1 VTAISLELTPHQLRV
16 SNSLAKLNIPSWCS
30 DRPQSCKENQRWRR
44 EKRSK
49 SSWRSKSGT
58 QSCQASRSHTPD
70 SVITNSSNL
79 SFSKSTSYHWSYQG
93 GKGSRKP
100 RLPSTADSET
110 CSGKV
115 YKQLYL
121 GWRCQEKQSFSYLLT
136 PTQRLASTLLDQ
148 PHLSRIPEWLG

>member
-1 VTAISLELTPHQLRV
+1 MTSISLDLTPHQLRV
-16 SNSLAKLNIPSWCS
+16 SHSLAMLNIPSWYS

-58 QSCQASRSHTPD
+58 QSCVDSRSHTPD
-70 SVITNSSNL
+70 SVISNST
-79 SFSKSTSYHWSYQG
+79 FSKSTSYRWSFQG

-100 RLPSTADSET
+100 ILPSQAQSET
-110 CSGKV
+110 CSARV
-115 YKQLYL
+115 YKQPYL
-121 GWRCQEKQSFSYLLT
+121 GWRCQDKLSCSYLLS

-148 PHLSRIPEWLG
+148 SHLSRIAE

>member
-1 VTAISLELTPHQLRV
+1 MTAISLELTPHQLRV
-16 SNSLAKLNIPSWCS
+16 SNSLAKLHIPSWYS

-58 QSCQASRSHTPD
+58 QSCLASRSHTPD
-70 SVITNSSNL
+70 SVVTNSSQL
-79 SFSKSTSYHWSYQG
+79 MFSKSTSYRWSFQG

-100 RLPSTADSET
+100 GLPSTAQSEN

-115 YKQLYL
+115 YKQPYL
-121 GWRCQEKQSFSYLLT
+121 GWRCQDKLSCSYLLS
-136 PTQRLASTLLDQ
+136 PTQRLASTLLDH
-148 PHLSRIPEWLG
+148 PHLSRIAE